1 MNLVVPS
8 QLEQQIDEII
18 THYPPDK
25 KRAAVLWLCH
35 LLQEH
40 FECLGEEQV
49 VWIANKLGLQP
60 INVWEVVTFYPMFTQ
75 KPRGKFHIKVCRT
88 LSCDLGGCGG
98 LLKSLQQKLG
108 VGLEETTSDG
118 LFTVSTVECLAAC
131 GTGPVMMIND
141 EHFDNVTTPKIEE
154 LIESIR
160 RTKSLPQQPIAKP
173 LPAHPLE
180 KRVLLGNI
188 TKPGYTGSL
197 ADYEKEGG
205 YQALRKA
212 LEMKPDEILN
222 EVKNSEM
229 RGRGG
234 AGFPCGLKWS
244 FLAKGTGKPIYLVC
258 NADESEP
265 GTFKDRQLMHYD
277 PHQLLEG
284 IVISCFAV
292 GAKAAYI
299 YIRGEMP
306 YGAKILIKAIE
317 EARAKNYLGKNVLGK
332 GADVEIYVHRGAGAY
347 ICGEETGL
355 IESLEGKRAYP
366 RIKPPFPAVVG
377 LFGCPTVVNNVETL
391 SNVPHIIKNGSAWFK
406 TMGVA
411 GSTGTRLVCVSGPV
425 KRPGYYEFEMGKVT
439 MRQLLFD
446 ICGGLAE
453 GRTLKGVIPGGSSM
467 PVLKADN
474 IDIPLDFESLRK
486 AGTMAGSGGI
496 IVLTD
501 EVNIVGATL
510 NVSQFYAHESC
521 GQCTPCR
528 EGTLWMEKMLHR
540 IQHGH
545 GRPEDVDLLFEVA
558 DNIDGKTI
566 CPLGEAAAWPVK
578 AFLKN
583 YRSEFE
589 QACAKKDG
597 IQPAAT
603 EHHGR

>member
-1 MNLVVPS
+1 MTIPAE
-8 QLEQQIDEII
+8 LERHIDEII
-18 THYPPDK
+18 THYPT
-25 KRAAVLWLCH
+25 KRAPVLWLCH

-40 FECLGEEQV
+40 FGFLGEEQV
-49 VWIANKLGLQP
+49 KWIAGKLGLQP

-88 LSCDLGGCGG
+88 LSCDLAGSKK
-98 LLKSLQQKLG
+98 LVERLKDLG
-108 VGLEETTSDG
+108 AD
-118 LFTVSTVECLAAC
+118 FTVDTVECLAAC
-131 GTGPVMMIND
+131 GTAPVLMIND
-141 EHFDNVTTPKIEE
+141 EHFDSMTPERLDKIVAD
-154 LIESIR
+154 LK
-160 RTKSLPQQPIAKP
+160 RTDTLAKEPIAKP

-180 KRVLLGNI
+180 KRILLANI

-205 YQALRKA
+205 YQALAKA
-212 LEMKPDEILN
+212 LTMKPEEIVN
-222 EVKNSEM
+222 EVKNSEI

-244 FLAKGTGKPIYLVC
+244 FLAKNTGKPTYLVC
-258 NADESEP
+258 NADEPEP
-265 GTFKDRQLMHYD
+265 GTFKDRQLINYD
-277 PHQLLEG
+277 PHQLIEG
-284 IVISCFAV
+284 ILISCHAT
-292 GAKAAYI
+292 GAKVAYI

-306 YGAKILIKAIE
+306 HGANVLLRAIE
-317 EARAKNYLGKNVLGK
+317 EARNKGYVGK
-332 GADVEIYVHRGAGAY
+332 GVEIYVHRGAGAY

-377 LFGCPTVVNNVETL
+377 LFGSPTVVNNVETL
-391 SNVPHIIKNGSAWFK
+391 SNIPHIVKNGAAWFK
-406 TMGVA
+406 AMGVP

-425 KRPGYYEFEMGKVT
+425 KRPGYYEFEMGKLT
-439 MRQLLFD
+439 MKQLIED
-446 ICGGLAE
+446 VCGGVI
-453 GRTLKGVIPGGSSM
+453 GGKKIKGVIPGGSSM
-467 PVLKADN
+467 PVLPADKL
-474 IDIPLDFESLRK
+474 DVALDFESLRK

-496 IVLTD
+496 VVLTED
-501 EVNIVGATL
+501 VNIVDATL

-540 IQHGH
+540 IKEGH

-589 QACAKKDG
+589 EACKNGGKNG
-597 IQPAAT
+597 
-603 EHHGR
+603 H

>member
-1 MNLVVPS
+1 MTIPA

-18 THYPPDK
+18 THYPT
-25 KRAAVLWLCH
+25 KRAPVLWLCH
-35 LLQEH
+35 LIQDH
-40 FECLGEEQV
+40 FGYLGQEQV
-49 VWIANKLGLQP
+49 EWIAGKLGLQP

-88 LSCDLGGCGG
+88 LSCDLAGSKK
-98 LLKSLQQKLG
+98 LLERLKDLG
-108 VGLEETTSDG
+108 AD
-118 LFTVSTVECLAAC
+118 FTVDTVECLASC
-131 GTGPVMMIND
+131 GTAPAMMIND
-141 EHFDNVTTPKIEE
+141 EHYDSVTPERLDKIVAD
-154 LIESIR
+154 IK
-160 RTKSLPQQPIAKP
+160 RTGTLAKEPIAKP

-180 KRVLLGNI
+180 KRILLANI

-205 YQALRKA
+205 YQALAKA
-212 LEMKPDEILN
+212 LTMKPEEIVN
-222 EVKNSEM
+222 EVKNSEI

-244 FLAKGTGKPIYLVC
+244 FLAKNTGKPTYLVC

-265 GTFKDRQLMHYD
+265 GTFKDRQLINYD
-277 PHQLLEG
+277 PHQLIEG
-284 IVISCFAV
+284 ILISCYAT
-292 GAKAAYI
+292 GARVAYI

-306 YGAKILIKAIE
+306 VGAQILQKAIE
-317 EARAKNYLGKNVLGK
+317 EARAKGYVGKV
-332 GADVEIYVHRGAGAY
+332 AEIYIHRGAGAY

-391 SNVPHIIKNGSAWFK
+391 SNIPHIVKNGAAWFK
-406 TMGVA
+406 AMGVP

-425 KRPGYYEFEMGKVT
+425 KRPGYYEFEMGKLT
-439 MRQLLFD
+439 MRQLIED
-446 ICGGLAE
+446 VCGGVTN
-453 GRTLKGVIPGGSSM
+453 GKKIKGVIPGGSSM
-467 PVLKADN
+467 PVLPANNLDV
-474 IDIPLDFESLRK
+474 PLDFESLRK

-496 IVLTD
+496 VVLTED
-501 EVNIVGATL
+501 VSIVDATL

-540 IQHGH
+540 IKEGH

-589 QACAKKDG
+589 EACKKNG
-597 IQPAAT
+597 NGSSH
-603 EHHGR
+603 E